1 MAPFATLNELKGRL
15 EWTLDTAEERAATGA
30 LEDLSEWARYYGRN
44 WEVNASPRL
53 VKTLVLGAAA
63 RFMRNPDSYTLS
75 RAGDE
80 SLGWTDRGA
89 ESGTATFTKNE
100 IEALRML
107 VRPVAFGTAAMTAW
121 GPMRTVAP
129 DGMVPV
135 AGGGD
140 KFPLFSDDTPW

>member
-1 MAPFATLNELKGRL
+1 MDPFATLVELKGRL
-15 EWTLDTAEERAATGA
+15 EWTLDADEERAATGA

-44 WEVNASPRL
+44 WEVAASPRL

-63 RFMRNPDSYTLS
+63 RFMRNPDGYTQS

-80 SLGWTDRGA
+80 TLGWTDRGV
-89 ESGTATFTKNE
+89 ESGTATFARHE
-100 IEALRML
+100 IDALRAL
-107 VRPVAFGTAAMTAW
+107 VRPAAFGTLSMTAW
-121 GPMRTVAP
+121 GPQRMVAA

-140 KFPLFSDDTPW
+140 KFPLFSDGTPW